1 MDLKNFQDIF
11 WSQCSQKLWPVP
23 LQIEADGI
31 FQNCYWP
38 LKLLTP
44 APVMTSIKYAS
55 KFKHVKPFALTL
67 GGIVSSI

>member
-1 MDLKNFQDIF
+1 MDLENFQDIF

-31 FQNCYWP
+31 FQKCYWP